1 MLYAEKPNTKIINAK
16 NSKFMQFQ
24 KNSELCTNAY
34 KSRQLEPNDFTGLTL
49 DVNTSENYAEM
60 ELWEGERVMIT
71 IIHIFHNAIGI
82 FLTENIYFI
91 WDRHVFFIC
100 KNKIHNLMGRYFS
113 SAKTTAW
120 EWRKVPLPG

>member
-91 WDRHVFFIC
+91 WD
-100 KNKIHNLMGRYFS
+100 
-113 SAKTTAW
+113 
-120 EWRKVPLPG
+120 